1 MRPNTSP
8 GAFGGTDRALAAARA
23 GLRAAR
29 AGLHRAA
36 RVAVSACLGV
46 QPEERVLIVTNPVP
60 DSSRISQ
67 ALYDAVLEAQGR
79 PTLLYQP
86 VRSQLEFADEAVY
99 AALSS
104 RPPVFISISR
114 LKLGQDA
121 RGVAA
126 PYAAG
131 GKSYDSLFH
140 ALLYGE
146 KAVRAFWSPE
156 VDLRIFTSA
165 VPIDYCRLA
174 ADCARVKPLLDRAVR
189 ARITAPGG
197 TELELGLEGRLA
209 ATDDGDFRRP
219 GRGGNLPAGEVYI
232 SPQLGTA
239 RGRIAFDGSLAL
251 PDRVVTARRPVL
263 VEVRDGLVGEIRG
276 GPEAA
281 LLEAALREASAQA
294 LALEREG
301 KLPSGLGRTYA
312 RNTRNLGELGIGL
325 NRSTRM
331 LGNMLNDEK
340 VYGTCHLAIGRNYDE
355 DAPTLLHLDCL
366 VRRPAIQLTFA
377 GGDGVTLM
385 SDGWLEEG

>member
-1 MRPNTSP
+1 VRPKLP
-8 GAFGGTDRALAAARA
+8 RGAFGGKDRALV
-23 GLRAAR
+23 
-29 AGLHRAA
+29 RAA
-36 RVAVSACLGV
+36 RVAVSTCLGV
-46 QPEERVLIVTNPVP
+46 QPAERVLIVTNPVP
-60 DSSRISQ
+60 DSSRIAR
-67 ALYDAVLEAQGR
+67 ALYDAVLEAEGQ

-99 AALSS
+99 AALAS

-156 VDLRIFTSA
+156 VNRRIFTAA
-165 VPIDYCRLA
+165 VPIDYARLA

-209 ATDDGDFRRP
+209 APDNGDFRRP
-219 GRGGNLPAGEVYI
+219 GCGGNLPAGEVFI

-239 RGRIAFDGSLAL
+239 RGWIGFDGSLAL
-251 PDRVVTARRPVL
+251 PDRVVTVRRPVQ

-276 GPEAA
+276 GPEAG
-281 LLEAALREASAQA
+281 LLEGALREAAEQA

-301 KLPSGLGRTYA
+301 KLASGLGQSYA
-312 RNTRNLGELGIGL
+312 GNTRNLGELGIGL
-325 NRSTRM
+325 NRATRI

-340 VYGTCHLAIGRNYDE
+340 VYGTCHLAIGRSYDQ

-366 VRRPAIQLTFA
+366 VRRPTIQLTFA
-377 GGDGVTLM
+377 GGDSVTLLR
-385 SDGWLEEG
+385 DGRLEEG

>member
-1 MRPNTSP
+1 
-8 GAFGGTDRALAAARA
+8 
-23 GLRAAR
+23 
-29 AGLHRAA
+29 
-36 RVAVSACLGV
+36 VAVSGCLGV
-46 QPEERVLIVTNPVP
+46 QPGERVLIVTNPVP
-60 DSSRISQ
+60 DTSLVAR
-67 ALYDAVLEAQGR
+67 ALYDATLEAGGR
-79 PTLLYQP
+79 PALLYQP

-104 RPPVFISISR
+104 RPPVFISVSR

-121 RGVAA
+121 KGVAA
-126 PYAAG
+126 PYSAA

-156 VDLRIFTSA
+156 VDRRIFATA
-165 VPIDYCRLA
+165 VPIDYTRLA

-209 ATDDGDFRRP
+209 TADDGDFRRP
-219 GRGGNLPAGEVYI
+219 GCGGNLPAGEVFI

-239 RGRIAFDGSLAL
+239 QGRIGFDGSLTL
-251 PDRVVTARRPVL
+251 PDRVVTPRRPVL
-263 VEVRDGLVGEIRG
+263 VEVRDGLVGEIHG
-276 GPEAA
+276 GPEA
-281 LLEAALREASAQA
+281 LLLAAALREAAGQA
-294 LALEREG
+294 LDLEREG
-301 KLPSGLGRTYA
+301 KLPAGRGQAYA
-312 RNTRNLGELGIGL
+312 LNSRNLGELGIGL
-325 NRSTRM
+325 NRSTHI

-366 VRRPAIQLTFA
+366 VRRPTIHLTFA

-385 SDGWLEEG
+385 RDGRLTSR

>member
-1 MRPNTSP
+1 MRPVRPT
-8 GAFGGTDRALAAARA
+8 GAFAVKDRALA
-23 GLRAAR
+23 RAAC
-29 AGLHRAA
+29 
-36 RVAVSACLGV
+36 VAVAGCLGL
-46 QPEERVLIVTNPVP
+46 QPGERVLIVTNPVS
-60 DSSRISQ
+60 DTSRISQ
-67 ALYDAVLEAQGR
+67 ALYDATLEAGGR

-86 VRSQLEFADEAVY
+86 VRSQLQFADEAVY
-99 AALSS
+99 AALAS
-104 RPPVFISISR
+104 RPPVFISVSR
-114 LKLGQDA
+114 LKLGQDVK
-121 RGVAA
+121 GIAA

-131 GKSYDSLFH
+131 GASYDSLFH

-156 VDLRIFTSA
+156 VDRRIFASA
-165 VPIDYCRLA
+165 VPIDYARLA

-197 TELELGLEGRLA
+197 TELELGLAGRLA
-209 ATDDGDFRRP
+209 SADDGDFRRP
-219 GRGGNLPAGEVYI
+219 GSGGNLPAGEVYI

-251 PDRVVTARRPVL
+251 PDRVVAPRQPVV
-263 VEVRDGLVGEIRG
+263 VEVRDGLVGGIRG
-276 GPEAA
+276 GPEAGF
-281 LLEAALREASAQA
+281 LEAALEEAAKQA

-301 KLPSGLGRTYA
+301 KLPAGRAQTYA

-325 NRSTRM
+325 NRSTRI

-366 VRRPAIQLTFA
+366 VRRPTIQLTLA
-377 GGDGVTLM
+377 EGDSVTLM
-385 SDGWLEEG
+385 RDGELER